1 MKKWNVAE
9 DDEDIIRWL
18 LIGAI
23 VLTMLNMLL

>member
-9 DDEDIIRWL
+9 DDEDIIMWL

-23 VLTMLNMLL
+23 VLTVLNMLL

>member
-9 DDEDIIRWL
+9 DDEDTIRWL

-23 VLTMLNMLL
+23 VLTVLNMLL